1 MQTQIK
7 YLATLGNRQFV
18 IESNAPLS
26 QKQINTA
33 VQKIH
38 DSESSPRAAGERAAE
53 GMIILGTATCGGP
66 YIKNSTHTLTGSVI
80 SGGTAPF
87 TYTWVITPPI
97 GTPTTLTGPS
107 QTYTFA
113 LDGTYTINLSV
124 SDSCSGGAKTD
135 SASCNVVVVVTSV
148 CIEPSCKISIT
159 SEE

>member
-1 MQTQIK
+1 MIK
-7 YLATLGNRQFV
+7 YLTTLENRQFV
-18 IESNAPLS
+18 LTSNSPLS
-26 QKQINTA
+26 LEQINNY
-33 VQKIH
+33 VIQKMQG
-38 DSESSPRAAGERAAE
+38 STGCSPCSGKRTAE
-53 GMIILGTATCGGP
+53 GMVILGTATCGGP
-66 YIKNSTHTLTGSVI
+66 YIKNSTHTMTGSVI

-135 SASCNVVVVVTSV
+135 SASCSVTVTSLCDNPKCDINIV
-148 CIEPSCKISIT
+148 
-159 SEE
+159 